1 MRNMSN
7 VLGSGILK
15 QPKIR
20 IARRK
25 GLLCNPCYNEKMVAI
40 TGNSDT
46 LEPFTSDQ
54 GGHSLDLKEKAIHCY
69 RKYSCAYS

>member
-20 IARRK
+20 IARCK
-25 GLLCNPCYNEKMVAI
+25 GLLCNPCYNEKMMAI
-40 TGNSDT
+40 TGNTDT
-46 LEPFTSDQ
+46 LEPMTLDQ
-54 GGHSLDLKEKAIHCY
+54 GRDSLVLKEKVIQLTKWKVY
-69 RKYSCAYS
+69 G